1 MTKKLEGTVRTAR
14 RRRRGSLRP
23 ALTGLTV
30 FSLTC
35 LVLGSAVYAA
45 AVPGL
50 VMSSDTVAAAVQAP
64 ASPAAGSQRIMA
76 SILSGLIGGS
86 ASDGEGA
93 SGEGAAEGD
102 AASSGGSGGVATIG
116 GLSSL
121 TSIVGGSLQGAADL
135 SSDDGAEQPEDSS
148 GAHGSDAD
156 NGDSSQGD
164 ASDGDHDQ
172 GQDPSPENPGGDETP
187 EPTPEPDPGPT
198 PEEEAEY
205 HDNLVGYANGLNNYV
220 ARIAES
226 RAYFEGG
233 WNAPVLSL
241 SSGSIESMYVQ
252 SQVLRN
258 DVMGA
263 WGSLQKAMAYKE
275 DSQWRPAAEDLIRMY
290 MLLVR
295 YSEGLMAAWGAAVDA
310 SSHDELLAYWPQIV
324 GTIEEAQQY
333 LDEFNK
339 MADAGVAL

>member
-14 RRRRGSLRP
+14 RRRRDSLRP

-50 VMSSDTVAAAVQAP
+50 VMSSDTVAAATQAP

-102 AASSGGSGGVATIG
+102 AASSGGSGGVASIG

-121 TSIVGGSLQGAADL
+121 TSIVGGSLQGAGDL
-135 SSDDGAEQPEDSS
+135 SSDDGTEQPEDSS
-148 GAHGSDAD
+148 GAHGNDAD

-164 ASDGDHDQ
+164 ASDGNHDQ
-172 GQDPSPENPGGDETP
+172 GQDPAPDNPGGNETP

-205 HDNLVGYANGLNNYV
+205 HEYLMSYANGLNSYV
-220 ARIAES
+220 TRVLEL
-226 RAYFEGG
+226 RAYFVGG
-233 WNAPVLSL
+233 NAAPIFSASLDERQALRELSE
-241 SSGSIESMYVQ
+241 I
-252 SQVLRN
+252 LR
-258 DVMGA
+258 DDTMGA
-263 WGSLQKAMAYKE
+263 WSSLRNGTSLKD
-275 DSQWRPAAEDLIRMY
+275 DSQWKPAANNLVHLY
-290 MLLVR
+290 LLLFK
-295 YSEGLMAAWGAAVDA
+295 YSEQMYGAFGTSVAAGDDIESQASFIIEGMSEAEQHLVEYNQIVDA
-310 SSHDELLAYWPQIV
+310 GIGL
-324 GTIEEAQQY
+324 
-333 LDEFNK
+333 
-339 MADAGVAL
+339 

>member
-1 MTKKLEGTVRTAR
+1 MTKKLEGTVRAAR
-14 RRRRGSLRP
+14 RRRRDSLRP

-50 VMSSDTVAAAVQAP
+50 VMSSDTVAAAIQAP

-102 AASSGGSGGVATIG
+102 AASSGGSGGVASIG

-121 TSIVGGSLQGAADL
+121 TSIVGGSLQGAGDL
-135 SSDDGAEQPEDSS
+135 SSDDGTEQPEDSS
-148 GAHGSDAD
+148 GAHDSNAD
-156 NGDSSQGD
+156 NDDSSQGD

-172 GQDPSPENPGGDETP
+172 GQDPAPENPGGNETP

-205 HDNLVGYANGLNNYV
+205 HEYLMSYANGLNSYV
-220 ARIAES
+220 TRVLEL
-226 RAYFEGG
+226 RAYFVGG
-233 WNAPVLSL
+233 NAAPIFSTSVDERRELRELSEILRDDIMVPWSSLRNETTFKGDSQWNDAAGNLIHLYMLLLRYSEQLYGAFGTSVAAGDDIESQA
-241 SSGSIESMYVQ
+241 SFIIESM
-252 SQVLRN
+252 S
-258 DVMGA
+258 
-263 WGSLQKAMAYKE
+263 E
-275 DSQWRPAAEDLIRMY
+275 AEQH
-290 MLLVR
+290 LVE
-295 YSEGLMAAWGAAVDA
+295 YNQIVDA
-310 SSHDELLAYWPQIV
+310 GIGL
-324 GTIEEAQQY
+324 
-333 LDEFNK
+333 
-339 MADAGVAL
+339 

>member
-50 VMSSDTVAAAVQAP
+50 VMSSDTVAAAIQAP

-102 AASSGGSGGVATIG
+102 AASSGGSGGVASIG

-135 SSDDGAEQPEDSS
+135 SSDSGTDKSEDSS
-148 GAHGSDAD
+148 GTHGNEAD

-205 HDNLVGYANGLNNYV
+205 HEYLMGYANGLNSYV
-220 ARIAES
+220 TRVLEL
-226 RAYFEGG
+226 RAYFVGG
-233 WNAPVLSL
+233 NAAPIFSTSIDERRELRELSE
-241 SSGSIESMYVQ
+241 I
-252 SQVLRN
+252 LR
-258 DVMGA
+258 DDTMGA
-263 WGSLQKAMAYKE
+263 WSSLRNGTSLKD
-275 DSQWRPAAEDLIRMY
+275 DSQWKPAADNLVHLY
-290 MLLVR
+290 LLLFK
-295 YSEGLMAAWGAAVDA
+295 YSEQLYGAFGTSVVAGDDVESQASFIIEGMSAAEQYLVEYNQIVDA
-310 SSHDELLAYWPQIV
+310 GIGL
-324 GTIEEAQQY
+324 
-333 LDEFNK
+333 
-339 MADAGVAL
+339 